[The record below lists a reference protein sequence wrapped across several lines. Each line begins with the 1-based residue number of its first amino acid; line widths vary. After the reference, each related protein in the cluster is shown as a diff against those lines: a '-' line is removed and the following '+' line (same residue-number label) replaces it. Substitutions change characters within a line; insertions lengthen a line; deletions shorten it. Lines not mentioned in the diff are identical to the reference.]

1 MKPIFRTLK
10 KWMPRTLFAR
20 ALLIVIA
27 PLLVVQLIS
36 AYIFFERHWDD
47 VTRRLAHT
55 TAGQIAIALEMMN
68 TPHPKK
74 SLAREVLLAQHFDFS
89 FTQNPKNALQATDHG
104 KINTQRF
111 SKDSILR
118 TMFKRDFWEIFLIE
132 ALQRHIALPFH
143 VSVKRHVINVEV
155 QIKKGTVIFHIQ
167 RRHVFT
173 GTTLIFMM
181 WSLGTMI
188 LFMGIAIAFLR
199 NQIRPI
205 KHLSEAAEKFGK
217 GQMMAHF
224 KPSGAIEVRKASI
237 AFLMMRERI
246 TRQMKQHTQMLAGV
260 SHDLRTPLTRMKLQ
274 LALMKEDTAAQ
285 DLGEDVAE
293 MESMI
298 EAYLTFAKS
307 GDYGEF
313 EKIDLVIFLKELSQK
328 LIFTPHVVH
337 WPAPLA
343 PLHLYVWGPAL
354 KRALTNIFQNA
365 QKFAKNIW
373 ISWETYEKSITL
385 YIDDDGPGV
394 PANSIEDIF
403 KPFYRVEGS
412 RNRHTGGIGLGLAIA
427 RNIARSHGGD
437 VRAQKS
443 PHGGLR
449 IALTLKR
456 DPR

>member
-1 MKPIFRTLK
+1 MKRPFKLFK
-10 KWMPRTLFAR
+10 KWLPRTLFAR
-20 ALLIVIA
+20 TLMIVIA

-47 VTRRLAHT
+47 ITRRLANT
-55 TAGQIAIALEMMN
+55 TAGQIAVALEMLEQP
-68 TPHPKK
+68 TSKK
-74 SLAREVLLAQHFDFS
+74 LKRLAIEHFDLS
-89 FTQNPKNALQATDHG
+89 INQHPGKALQDDDHG
-104 KINTQRF
+104 QINTKRF
-111 SKDSILR
+111 ERDSILR

-132 ALQRHIALPFH
+132 ALQRHVTVPFH
-143 VSVKRHVINVEV
+143 VHVKRHVISIEV
-155 QIKKGTVIFHIQ
+155 QTKQGITVFQVQ

-173 GTTLIFMM
+173 GSTLIFMM

-205 KHLSEAAEKFGK
+205 RNLSEAAEKFGK
-217 GQMMAHF
+217 GQVMTTF

-246 TRQMKQHTQMLAGV
+246 LRQIKQHTQMLAGV

-274 LALMKEDTAAQ
+274 MALMKQ
-285 DLGEDVAE
+285 DDATLALAEDVSE

-307 GDYGEF
+307 GDYGDF
-313 EKIDLVIFLKELSQK
+313 EQINLVSFMQELALKIILP
-328 LIFTPHVVH
+328 PHHIH
-337 WPAPLA
+337 WPEEILPVEI
-343 PLHLYVWGPAL
+343 YGWGPAL
-354 KRALTNIFQNA
+354 KRAFTNILQNA

-373 ISWETYEKSITL
+373 VSWIVHERHISL
-385 YIDDDGPGV
+385 FIDDDGPGV
-394 PANSIEDIF
+394 PSDSIADIF

-412 RNRHTGGIGLGLAIA
+412 RNRQTGGIGLGLAIA

-437 VRAQKS
+437 VSATPS

-449 IALTLKR
+449 ITLTLKR

>member
-1 MKPIFRTLK
+1 MKPPLKILK
-10 KWMPRTLFAR
+10 KWLPRTLFAR
-20 ALLIVIA
+20 TLMIVIA

-47 VTRRLAHT
+47 ITRRLAHT
-55 TAGQIAIALEMMN
+55 TAGQIAVVLKIQEQS
-68 TPHPKK
+68 HPKNLQH
-74 SLAREVLLAQHFDFS
+74 LALKHFDLLIEQRPG
-89 FTQNPKNALQATDHG
+89 TVLKDPDHSR
-104 KINTQRF
+104 INTQRF
-111 SKDSILR
+111 ARDSILR

-132 ALQRHIALPFH
+132 ALQRHVEVPFH
-143 VSVKRHVINVEV
+143 VRVKRHVIHIEV
-155 QIKKGTVIFHIQ
+155 QTKQGLTVFQIQ

-205 KHLSEAAEKFGK
+205 RNLSEAAEKFGK
-217 GQMMAHF
+217 GQVMATF

-246 TRQMKQHTQMLAGV
+246 LRHMRQHTQMLAGV

-274 LALMKEDTAAQ
+274 LALMKEDEAASA
-285 DLGEDVAE
+285 LAEDVNE

-307 GDYGEF
+307 GDYGAF
-313 EKIDLVIFLKELSQK
+313 ERINLVDFMGELTLKIILP
-328 LIFTPHVVH
+328 PHEIH
-337 WPAPLA
+337 WPEEKAPVEI
-343 PLHLYVWGPAL
+343 YGWGPAL
-354 KRALTNIFQNA
+354 KRALTNILQNA

-373 ISWETYEKSITL
+373 ISWAVYERHISL
-385 YIDDDGPGV
+385 FIDDDGPGV
-394 PANSIEDIF
+394 PSHSITDIF

-427 RNIARSHGGD
+427 RNIARSHGGE
-437 VRAQKS
+437 VSAEKS
-443 PHGGLR
+443 PRGGLR
-449 IALTLKR
+449 ITLTLKR